1 VDGGSEDGE
10 RDITTF
16 LNLNYM
22 NIMVNGIPGKMA
34 QMVAETCAKRKFSV
48 IPFSFTGEDLVE
60 FNGFTLLGIAERESK
75 IGQILEEYQDL
86 IAVDYTHP
94 SAVNENAVFYVK
106 HKIPFV
112 MGTTGGDRDAL
123 MALVKNANHP
133 CVIAPNMAKQIV
145 ALQAMFEWTAKNFPG
160 VFSGYDL
167 KVVESHQKTKADT
180 SGTAKTLVKNFLEM
194 GVTAG
199 EPVIEM
205 VRDEESQIGKMLVPN
220 EHLSGHAFHTYSLDS
235 ADKSV
240 HFEFRHNVCGRD
252 IYAEGSADAVEF
264 LAKKIEAKQG
274 GFFDMVDVLR
284 G

>member
-1 VDGGSEDGE
+1 VKISV
-10 RDITTF
+10 
-16 LNLNYM
+16 
-22 NIMVNGIPGKMA
+22 MVNGMPGKMA
-34 QMVAETCAKRKFSV
+34 CIVAEACAKRKFKV
-48 IPFSFTGEDLVE
+48 IPFSLTGESLAE
-60 FNGFTLLGIAERESK
+60 WGGFALLGVTERENK
-75 IGQILEEYQDL
+75 IGQILKEHPNL

-94 SAVNENAVFYVK
+94 NAVNGNAEFYVK

-145 ALQAMFEWTAKNFPG
+145 ALQAMLEWTAKNFPG
-160 VFSGYDL
+160 VFGGYDL

-180 SGTAKTLVKNFLEM
+180 SGTAKALVKSFLEM
-194 GVTAG
+194 GAKG
-199 EPVIEM
+199 KDPVIEM
-205 VRDEESQIGKMLVPN
+205 VRDEETQINKMLVPSQFLN
-220 EHLSGHAFHTYSLDS
+220 GHAFHTYSLDS

-240 HFEFRHNVCGRD
+240 HFEFRHNVCGRE
-252 IYAEGSADAVEF
+252 IYAEGTADAVEF

-274 GFFDMVDVLR
+274 KFFDMIDVLK